1 MAAATNASQ
10 SRVPPSV
17 DKVADRVSI
26 SFGLQILRPS
36 IHPSSRP
43 LYQAQSIPKDRI
55 RFLFRFFLK
64 CFYWLIGF
72 VFLLLSFIWILILLF
87 HSFLQFTSYYYY
99 FVWILI
105 FIRFS
110 QWSLF
115 IDWVIQSL
123 DQRGRIQLEACAL
136 AQRPVWRHPKANEL
150 ERKKENISFCCCC

>member
-55 RFLFRFFLK
+55 RFLFRFF
-64 CFYWLIGF
+64 FEM
-72 VFLLLSFIWILILLF
+72 FLLIDWICFSPPLF
-87 HSFLQFTSYYYY
+87 HLDPNIIVSFVPSIY
-99 FVWILI
+99 
-105 FIRFS
+105 
-110 QWSLF
+110 
-115 IDWVIQSL
+115 
-123 DQRGRIQLEACAL
+123 
-136 AQRPVWRHPKANEL
+136 
-150 ERKKENISFCCCC
+150 